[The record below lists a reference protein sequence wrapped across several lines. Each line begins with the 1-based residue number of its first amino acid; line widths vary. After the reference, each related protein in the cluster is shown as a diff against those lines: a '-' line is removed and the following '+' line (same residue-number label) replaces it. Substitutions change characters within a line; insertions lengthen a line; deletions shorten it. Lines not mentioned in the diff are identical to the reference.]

1 MKNNFTKNTLGF
13 SYVGSVRPT
22 EFPFVGGWEH
32 GILKKMGVKK
42 MRPKNTEIGSHC
54 LRHSLRNHGDGRH

>member
-1 MKNNFTKNTLGF
+1 MKNNFIENTLGF
-13 SYVGSVRPT
+13 SYVGSLRSM

-42 MRPKNTEIGSHC
+42 KWELKI
-54 LRHSLRNHGDGRH
+54 

>member
-1 MKNNFTKNTLGF
+1 MKNNFIENTLGF
-13 SYVGSVRPT
+13 SYVGSLRSI

-42 MRPKNTEIGSHC
+42 NGS
-54 LRHSLRNHGDGRH
+54 